1 VLRCAQPNASA
12 PAARALTRHAGSAR
26 RTASRHAE
34 IQGVLPSSEERSPR
48 AGGHWLR
55 RFLGAGAL
63 IALLT
68 TVVISTAVFE
78 GVSSIADALAKGGF
92 IRSADLTPTGG
103 DTPTTFLILGSDGRA
118 KGAVDATN
126 PPHSDTILLVHLDPS
141 TGLWSELSVPR
152 DFYVQFRYHGSSYAS
167 KINFAYTLGGAP
179 LSLQV
184 VKGLLGIPINYV
196 VDLNFLTFDKVVDD
210 LGCVYVDVDHQYLN
224 TPAASAADGWA
235 PINVRPGY
243 QQLCGEHALDYVRV
257 RHFDDTFARDA
268 REQAFLRDAKE
279 QLGLSG
285 LLSRAGP
292 IIDALSKSIT
302 SNIRGSATVAG
313 LLETVIDSVN
323 GPVHQVQFPNVPL
336 DVDGQADQTAS
347 PAQIRATVQQFLA
360 PTVTAPTIHSIAGPR
375 HTAGR
380 HGASRGS
387 GGGVAN
393 PTAPGLIATP
403 PSVGASALALGV
415 DVSFPVYVPS
425 LTLESASPDPYEP
438 FSTYTLRDPQGH
450 THAGYRIDWSTG
462 SVGAYYGIEGM
473 DWTDPPLFAHANTVE
488 RYGRRYLYVDTGGSV
503 EDVGWIVG
511 NVLYWV
517 SNTLFDNLTARQMFA
532 LAESAQP
539 AR

>member
-1 VLRCAQPNASA
+1 MLPAREQA
-12 PAARALTRHAGSAR
+12 P
-26 RTASRHAE
+26 
-34 IQGVLPSSEERSPR
+34 PRS
-48 AGGHWLR
+48 GGHWLR

-92 IRSADLTPTGG
+92 IKSPELTPTGG

-118 KGAVDATN
+118 KGAIDASN
-126 PPHSDTILLVHLDPS
+126 PPHSDTILLVHLDPT
-141 TGLWSELSVPR
+141 TGLWSELSIPR
-152 DFYVQFRYHGSSYAS
+152 DFYVQFSYRGSSYQS
-167 KINFAYTLGGAP
+167 KINYAYTLGGAP
-179 LSLQV
+179 LSLRV
-184 VKGLLGIPINYV
+184 VKTLLGIPINYV

-224 TPAASAADGWA
+224 TPAESAADGWA

-243 QQLCGEHALDYVRV
+243 QPLCGEHALDYVRV

-268 REQAFLRDAKE
+268 REQDFLRDAKE

-292 IIDALSKSIT
+292 IVDALSKSIS
-302 SNIRGSATVAG
+302 SNIRGGSTVAG

-336 DVDGQADQTAS
+336 YIDGQDDQTAS

-360 PTVTAPTIHSIAGPR
+360 PTVAAPVIHSISGRRQATGHHGGRRSSGAGV
-375 HTAGR
+375 
-380 HGASRGS
+380 S
-387 GGGVAN
+387 
-393 PTAPGLIATP
+393 APSAPDLIATP
-403 PSVGASALALGV
+403 SSVTASALALGV
-415 DVSFPVYVPS
+415 DVAFPVYVPS
-425 LTLESASPDPYEP
+425 LILESASPDPYEP
-438 FSTYTLRDPQGH
+438 FSTYTIRDPQGRA
-450 THAGYRIDWSTG
+450 HAGYRIDFSTG

-488 RYGRRYLYVDTGGSV
+488 RYGRRYLYVDTGSAV
-503 EDVGWIVG
+503 QDVGWIVG
-511 NVLYWV
+511 DDLYWV
-517 SNTLFDNLTARQMFA
+517 SNTIFGSLTARQMFA

>member
-1 VLRCAQPNASA
+1 MLKYTACCP
-12 PAARALTRHAGSAR
+12 HAR
-26 RTASRHAE
+26 RASR
-34 IQGVLPSSEERSPR
+34 S
-48 AGGHWLR
+48 GGNWLR

-92 IRSADLTPTGG
+92 IKSADLTPTGG

-118 KGAVDATN
+118 KGAVDASN
-126 PPHSDTILLVHLDPS
+126 PPHSDTILLLHLDPR
-141 TGLWSELSVPR
+141 TGLWSELSIPR
-152 DFYVQFRYHGSSYAS
+152 DYYVQFSYHGSQYAS
-167 KINFAYTLGGAP
+167 KINYAYTLGGAS
-179 LSLQV
+179 LSLHV
-184 VKGLLGIPINYV
+184 VKALLGIPINYV
-196 VDLNFLTFDKVVDD
+196 IDLNFLTFDKVVDD

-224 TPAASAADGWA
+224 TPAESAADGWA

-268 REQAFLRDAKE
+268 REQDFLRDAKE

-285 LLSRAGP
+285 LLSHSGP
-292 IIDALSKSIT
+292 IVDALSKSIS
-302 SNIRGSATVAG
+302 SNIRGGATVAG

-336 DVDGQADQTAS
+336 VVDGQDDQTAS

-360 PTVTAPTIHSIAGPR
+360 PTVSAPVIHSITGPR
-375 HTAGR
+375 RTAGG
-380 HGASRGS
+380 HGAGRRS
-387 GGGVAN
+387 GAGVAT
-393 PTAPGLIATP
+393 PSAPGLTATP
-403 PSVGASALALGV
+403 STVVASALALGV
-415 DVSFPVYVPS
+415 DVAFPVYVPS
-425 LTLESASPDPYEP
+425 LTLASASPDPYEP
-438 FSTYTLRDPQGH
+438 FSTYTVKDPQGH
-450 THAGYRIDWSTG
+450 THSGYRIDFSTG

-473 DWTDPPLFAHANTVE
+473 DWTDPPLFVHADTVE
-488 RYGRRYLYVDTGGSV
+488 RYGRRYLYVDTGSAV
-503 EDVGWIVG
+503 QDVGWIVG
-511 NVLYWV
+511 NDLYWV
-517 SNTLFDNLTARQMFA
+517 SNTIFGSLTARQMFA